1 MLSTGE
7 INENWN
13 EIRGNITLK
22 AGQIQAVAHSGGDVT
37 LFSGSSDTRDA
48 GDINIVSGSS
58 QKGGGH
64 INIISSSSRYDHLHW
79 MQHPHQEVYPKEINF
94 GFDDYTPKL
103 GFEERKIALQ
113 LKKTK
118 DSTR

>member
-1 MLSTGE
+1 M
-7 INENWN
+7 
-13 EIRGNITLK
+13 
-22 AGQIQAVAHSGGDVT
+22 AYSGGDVE
-37 LFSGSSDTRDA
+37 LLSGSSEMKDA

-64 INIISSSSRYDHLHW
+64 INIISSSSHYDHLYW
-79 MQHPHQEVYPKEINF
+79 IQHPHQEVYSKEINF